1 MYINN
6 DIIKYKERMDD
17 KDKEIKDS
25 QKKIKILLYQVREK
39 NNYIQNLE
47 KMIKNDL
54 NNISSK
60 SSDKDTE
67 SQEFDYFSLLK
78 KYTQLKD
85 DFEELKK
92 ENNIL
97 YENIDSLMREKNDI
111 YKNLIRKN
119 EDYNK
124 LKFEYDGKMNELSLI
139 KKQNEK
145 RKTIIIN
152 YRKHENDLNSE
163 NNNIKVKLIYLE
175 KENNILKNKISEFEK
190 KYELNLS
197 NPKNMKF
204 DEKNKKNNVT
214 NDIKISKEK
223 ELNQRF
229 RDNEL
234 NYLDKISKLQN
245 IINKIKNNYLSLEQ
259 SNQIKFSILKNENKL

>member
-1 MYINN
+1 
-6 DIIKYKERMDD
+6 MDD

-25 QKKIKILLYQVREK
+25 QIKIKILLYQVREK

-111 YKNLIRKN
+111 KKIMLQTT
-119 EDYNK
+119 
-124 LKFEYDGKMNELSLI
+124 LKFQK
-139 KKQNEK
+139 
-145 RKTIIIN
+145 
-152 YRKHENDLNSE
+152 
-163 NNNIKVKLIYLE
+163 
-175 KENNILKNKISEFEK
+175 
-190 KYELNLS
+190 
-197 NPKNMKF
+197 
-204 DEKNKKNNVT
+204 KKN
-214 NDIKISKEK
+214 
-223 ELNQRF
+223 
-229 RDNEL
+229 
-234 NYLDKISKLQN
+234 
-245 IINKIKNNYLSLEQ
+245 
-259 SNQIKFSILKNENKL
+259 